1 MNGQYHLINRKGNK
15 FKFYWAPMHP
25 EINRTDYSKWGV
37 AVVDLDW
44 KTYDPRPLHL
54 RAKPLDYELQ
64 PTFQVL
70 SFPIIGGE
78 EYRNTYWVLGSH
90 HLWQAIRVFEKGGK
104 DAVWASG

>member
-1 MNGQYHLINRKGNK
+1 MMFLFLKLLRN
-15 FKFYWAPMHP
+15 F
-25 EINRTDYSKWGV
+25 KWGV

-104 DAVWASG
+104 DAAWASG